1 MHPRAHEQYIYIER
15 ELAGR
20 GPRRIF
26 QAPDMVYNRL
36 IQLKQHQ
43 TGGKK
48 TKQQQQNV
56 LDKNYETLFTPV
68 MGWRKGSCGHGSTQP
83 PPLGSNRQFN
93 NPRPGDKA
101 TETRASLYCY

>member
-48 TKQQQQNV
+48 QNNNNNNNKMSWTK
-56 LDKNYETLFTPV
+56 TT
-68 MGWRKGSCGHGSTQP
+68 
-83 PPLGSNRQFN
+83 
-93 NPRPGDKA
+93 RPF
-101 TETRASLYCY
+101 SLQ

>member
-1 MHPRAHEQYIYIER
+1 MHPRAHEQYIYIYMER

-48 TKQQQQNV
+48 KKQTTTTKCLGQKLRDPFHSSDGMEGGV
-56 LDKNYETLFTPV
+56 AV
-68 MGWRKGSCGHGSTQP
+68 MAP
-83 PPLGSNRQFN
+83 PSR
-93 NPRPGDKA
+93 RH
-101 TETRASLYCY
+101 

>member
-1 MHPRAHEQYIYIER
+1 MHPRAHEQYIYIYMER

-48 TKQQQQNV
+48 TKQ
-56 LDKNYETLFTPV
+56 
-68 MGWRKGSCGHGSTQP
+68 
-83 PPLGSNRQFN
+83 N
-93 NPRPGDKA
+93 NTKMSWTKTTRPF
-101 TETRASLYCY
+101 SLQ

>member
-48 TKQQQQNV
+48 NKTTTK
-56 LDKNYETLFTPV
+56 
-68 MGWRKGSCGHGSTQP
+68 C
-83 PPLGSNRQFN
+83 LGQKLRDPFHSSDGLEEGELRSWLH
-93 NPRPGDKA
+93 PAAAIRI
-101 TETRASLYCY
+101 